1 MPTRST
7 LNSSIHCLKSI
18 FIVLVFL
25 AFCCI
30 SALSPVR
37 AEDDPD
43 LRELLK
49 EWATTAETIQDL
61 LKNPEVNFEVL
72 EGEYHVRLL
81 QVGLAAKA
89 LVAEKDRELEP
100 LMLQRSALAGP
111 DDPRPENINLMRER
125 EKLDRQI
132 ADITAIRNQ
141 ADREAKRSDALIL
154 TIATVRRRS
163 FTESLLTKGPSPA
176 NPAAWGI
183 LWDSVATTA
192 AKFPGMMANL
202 GARIES
208 PIQAISYALIGILA
222 ALIIGIVVQ
231 RRFDGSMRRFYK
243 RKAATPKR
251 RFVYA
256 ILFTFQRVVLLLA
269 AILIG
274 TIFVGMSVDFSPGQ
288 IDVLVGVPIALTVL
302 VFAYALVQAIF
313 APDDRTLRIVGFD
326 DDLSRALARHILLV
340 VLTLVVDRIVITI
353 GQVQGWPLDS
363 LAAAN
368 LVTVLLASYFFY
380 RIAQLVSH
388 TPPQAGEDI
397 QPGEDFG
404 EDPDADMSGDGSGAI
419 DFRKI
424 LSMLALCVGLAAL
437 VTSLLGYYALSR
449 YFLTGVIRSGAV
461 IGIGMVLFTS
471 FCQVGALTFGRTADK
486 SSGKSGGKTDG
497 EEDEPVAPW
506 WFHFFIGA
514 VLVLLALP
522 LIALIWG
529 ASTNDIS
536 LAFVK
541 IIEGTEI
548 AGVEVAP
555 IFFLVALAV
564 FPALLFV
571 TRMAKRYLERRVLP
585 RTKLDAGAR
594 SSIVAGAGYLGVSLA
609 VLITLSVAGFDL
621 SKLALVAG
629 ALSVGIGFGLQNIVG
644 NFVSGLILLIE
655 RPIKTGDWVVVGG
668 THGTVKRI
676 DVRATQ
682 IDTFD
687 RSTLIV
693 PNTELITST
702 VENWT
707 HRNSIGRVIV
717 PIGVAYGTD
726 PLKVQEILLE
736 IAEENTAIMSRPVPQ
751 ALFRSFGD
759 SALNFELRGYL
770 RDINL
775 ILNVE
780 NDVCLAI
787 DRRFREEGIEIP
799 FPQQVVHM
807 PDSPEL
813 MFKSDHSHSDD
824 QPTKAKE

>member
-1 MPTRST
+1 MQTLMPTRST
-7 LNSSIHCLKSI
+7 LSSSSLCLKSV
-18 FIVLVFL
+18 FITLVFL
-25 AFCCI
+25 AFWSL
-30 SALSPVR
+30 SALKPVL
-37 AEDDPD
+37 AEDDPNP
-43 LRELLK
+43 RELLK
-49 EWATTAETIQDL
+49 EWATTAETVQGL
-61 LKNPEVNFEVL
+61 LKNPEVNFEAL
-72 EGEYHVRLL
+72 EGEYHERLL
-81 QVGLAAKA
+81 KVGLAAKA

-183 LWDSVATTA
+183 LWESISASA
-192 AKFPGMMANL
+192 AKFPSMMANL
-202 GARIES
+202 SARIEN
-208 PIQAISYALIGILA
+208 PIQAISSALIGILA

-256 ILFTFQRVVLLLA
+256 FLFTFQRVVLLLA

-274 TIFVGMSVDFSPGQ
+274 TIVVAMSVDFSPRQ
-288 IDVLVGVPIALTVL
+288 IDVLIGVPVALTVL
-302 VFAYALVQAIF
+302 AFAYALVQAIF
-313 APDDRTLRIVGFD
+313 APDDRSLRIVGFD
-326 DDLSRALARHILLV
+326 DDLARGLARHILLV

-353 GQVQGWPLDS
+353 GQVQGWPLDA
-363 LAAAN
+363 LAAGN
-368 LVTVLLASYFFY
+368 LITVLLASYFFY

-388 TPPQAGEDI
+388 TPPPTAEDT

-404 EDPDADMSGDGSGAI
+404 DDPDADMSGDGGGAI

-424 LSMLALCVGLAAL
+424 LSMIALFVGLAAL

-461 IGIGMVLFTS
+461 IGIGLVLFS
-471 FCQVGALTFGRTADK
+471 SVCQVGALTFGRTAEK
-486 SSGKSGGKTDG
+486 SLGKSDG

-506 WFHFFIGA
+506 WFHFFVGA
-514 VLVLLALP
+514 VLSVLALP

-536 LAFVK
+536 LASVK

-564 FPALLFV
+564 FPILLFV

-655 RPIKTGDWVVVGG
+655 RPIKTGDWIVVGG

-726 PLKVQEILLE
+726 PLKVQQILLE
-736 IAEENTAIMSRPVPQ
+736 IAEENVAIMSRPAPM

-813 MFKSDHSHSDD
+813 VFKSNHTHFDD
-824 QPTKAKE
+824 QPAEPKK